1 MSSVRNVIVS
11 AAVAAAFAAS
21 AAAASPSS
29 WAENQLVEMDAAGF
43 GAPVETLTF
52 EGVLRS
58 NETRELPLNL
68 GAGAYAFA
76 ALCGED
82 CEAITLDLAAPN
94 GQRTGEHMTWVRA
107 GLTAPGV
114 YRLKVGVDR
123 CPQTSC
129 RYVVR
134 VYRAAGS

>member
-1 MSSVRNVIVS
+1 MPTLVALAL
-11 AAVAAAFAAS
+11 AALIGSLAAGAAGIPRAAS
-21 AAAASPSS
+21 AHVA
-29 WAENQLVEMDAAGF
+29 LAAGM
-43 GAPVETLTF
+43 
-52 EGVLRS
+52 
-58 NETRELPLNL
+58 LPLTL

-82 CEAITLDLAAPN
+82 CEAVVLDLAAPN

-114 YRLKVGVDR
+114 YRLKVGVER
-123 CPQTSC
+123 CPQASC

-134 VYRAAGS
+134 VYRAAGT

>member
-1 MSSVRNVIVS
+1 MRAVSVL
-11 AAVAAAFAAS
+11 AAVAAAVATTAI
-21 AAAASPSS
+21 AAAPSN
-29 WAENQLVEMDAAGF
+29 WAATQVAEMDAAGF
-43 GAPVETLTF
+43 GAPIDALTF
-52 EGVLRS
+52 EGELRS
-58 NETRELPLNL
+58 NETRELPLTL

-82 CEAITLDLAAPN
+82 CEAVVLDLAAPN

-114 YRLKVGVDR
+114 YRLKVGVER
-123 CPQTSC
+123 CPQASC

-134 VYRAAGS
+134 VYRAAGT